1 MKNTTDTPEVLL
13 CMSTGR
19 CGTAYLQKILSSA
32 HFTHSLHEPRPTLA
46 SLSTFCDEE
55 IIIPAIVEKV
65 TTMLVC
71 KPPGTTT
78 YAETNHCLL
87 HRHWKYFLIT
97 LLARIDPRVRRK
109 VGVVVL
115 RRREEDVVRS
125 RLELGHG
132 TKYMKDGEERF
143 RGEGW
148 IYYPTNV
155 RRETIG
161 QRR

>member
-1 MKNTTDTPEVLL
+1 MKNTTADAPEVLL

-32 HFTHSLHEPRPTLA
+32 HFTHSLHEPSPTLA
-46 SLSTFCDEE
+46 SLGSCCDKE
-55 IIIPAIVEKV
+55 IIPAIVEKV
-65 TTMLVC
+65 TTMLNC
-71 KPPGTTT
+71 QPPGTTT

-97 LLARIDPRVRRK
+97 LLARIDPVRK